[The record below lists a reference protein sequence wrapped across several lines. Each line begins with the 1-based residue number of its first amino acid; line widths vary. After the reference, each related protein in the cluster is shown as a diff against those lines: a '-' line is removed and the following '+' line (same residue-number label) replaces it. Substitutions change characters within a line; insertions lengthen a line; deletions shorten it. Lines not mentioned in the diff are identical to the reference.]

1 MIWTALEINQLRIMW
16 ERDGLQMVQIA
27 ERMGVTKGVIAGKIN
42 RLGFKKPRG
51 PTLKEKLKKER
62 AERRAERERA
72 KVAKLAK
79 AAKAV
84 LAKTYKAPKIK
95 LPEKPAEIVV
105 ESIDFAT
112 RDERRECAFVIG
124 DAGRHTRCCGKAIA
138 KGAYCA
144 EHHSQCWREPIYNGT
159 RTDRA

>member
-1 MIWTALEINQLRIMW
+1 MKEIAARL
-16 ERDGLQMVQIA
+16 
-27 ERMGVTKGVIAGKIN
+27 GVTKGVVAGKIH
-42 RLGFKKPRG
+42 RLGLRKPKAQTKK
-51 PTLKEKLKKER
+51 EILKKNR
-62 AERRAERERA
+62 AERQAAREKARI
-72 KVAKLAK
+72 AKLAQK
-79 AAKAV
+79 AKAV

-112 RDERRECAFVIG
+112 RDERRECAYVIG
-124 DAGRHTRCCGKAIA
+124 DAGRHTRCCGRLIA

-144 EHHSQCWREPIYNGT
+144 EHYAQCWREPIYNGT